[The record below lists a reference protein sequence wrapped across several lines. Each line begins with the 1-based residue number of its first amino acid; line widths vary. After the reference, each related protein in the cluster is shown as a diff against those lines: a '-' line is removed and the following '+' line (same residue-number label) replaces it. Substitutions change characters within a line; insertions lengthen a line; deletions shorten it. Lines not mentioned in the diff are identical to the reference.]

1 MKTFLHP
8 RIWAVAVLS
17 TLSFLF
23 FSVFSTAG
31 LIFGAG
37 MLAFG
42 LVGAFII
49 AKVPGNRIGW
59 VFAVIGVLGPFSSF
73 QQMALGWLESG
84 VNPDV
89 VAIFQIIAGAGWNV
103 FFLCLLV
110 LIPLWYPSGR
120 PINRYVGSVAVVATL
135 GWIMLVLGE
144 IGGATVGILVDESL
158 LGDDA
163 WLQIANPVA
172 SWPVPDSSLFD
183 LGWFLLMISIP
194 VAVTSM
200 VVRRVK
206 SRGVERLQMKWLLF
220 SEGLVVGYVVLV
232 TVFEEQ
238 LDPVGPGVQLALNL
252 LLGALV
258 LAVPISVGV
267 AITKHRLYDIDVVI
281 SKTVTYGVLAVFITG
296 VYALIVVGI
305 GSLVGSGDEPNLML
319 SIAAV
324 AIVAVA
330 FEPLRNRLQRWA
342 NRLVFG
348 HRATPYE
355 VLSRATARF
364 AGSDSPE
371 EALKQVTQLV
381 VDGTGA
387 AEAVLW
393 IRVGG
398 NLQPR
403 VATPPTAIEGLVGVS
418 MTRDDLPELRADAAT
433 PVRHRGEVL
442 GALSISKAP
451 GESVTSVDDKM
462 LHDIASSAGLLVR
475 NISLNAELAERAE
488 QLRVSR
494 RRLVAAH
501 DAERHRLE
509 RDLHDGA
516 QQQVVAVKVKLG
528 VARTLAER
536 EGVPDVESLVSSLAA
551 TTQEAVDSMRAVAH
565 GIYPPLLEAEG
576 LEAALSAA
584 IRALPIRV
592 DLDSDEVGR
601 YERSVE
607 ESLYFCSVE
616 TMTRA
621 VDGGATWARIEMRE
635 TSDSVRFTV
644 RHDGEVGDLVSVGD
658 RVEAFGGELSL
669 DVEAGEVVVSGQL
682 PMTDVVAVTV

>member
-1 MKTFLHP
+1 
-8 RIWAVAVLS
+8 
-17 TLSFLF
+17 
-23 FSVFSTAG
+23 
-31 LIFGAG
+31 
-37 MLAFG
+37 
-42 LVGAFII
+42 
-49 AKVPGNRIGW
+49 
-59 VFAVIGVLGPFSSF
+59 
-73 QQMALGWLESG
+73 
-84 VNPDV
+84 
-89 VAIFQIIAGAGWNV
+89 
-103 FFLCLLV
+103 
-110 LIPLWYPSGR
+110 
-120 PINRYVGSVAVVATL
+120 
-135 GWIMLVLGE
+135 
-144 IGGATVGILVDESL
+144 
-158 LGDDA
+158 
-163 WLQIANPVA
+163 
-172 SWPVPDSSLFD
+172 
-183 LGWFLLMISIP
+183 
-194 VAVTSM
+194 
-200 VVRRVK
+200 
-206 SRGVERLQMKWLLF
+206 
-220 SEGLVVGYVVLV
+220 
-232 TVFEEQ
+232 
-238 LDPVGPGVQLALNL
+238 
-252 LLGALV
+252 
-258 LAVPISVGV
+258 
-267 AITKHRLYDIDVVI
+267 
-281 SKTVTYGVLAVFITG
+281 
-296 VYALIVVGI
+296 
-305 GSLVGSGDEPNLML
+305 
-319 SIAAV
+319 
-324 AIVAVA
+324 
-330 FEPLRNRLQRWA
+330 
-342 NRLVFG
+342 
-348 HRATPYE
+348 
-355 VLSRATARF
+355 
-364 AGSDSPE
+364 
-371 EALKQVTQLV
+371 
-381 VDGTGA
+381 
-387 AEAVLW
+387 
-393 IRVGG
+393 
-398 NLQPR
+398 
-403 VATPPTAIEGLVGVS
+403 
-418 MTRDDLPELRADAAT
+418 
-433 PVRHRGEVL
+433 
-442 GALSISKAP
+442 
-451 GESVTSVDDKM
+451 M

-669 DVEAGEVVVSGQL
+669 DVEAGEVVISGQL

>member
-1 MKTFLHP
+1 M
-8 RIWAVAVLS
+8 AVLS

-31 LIFGAG
+31 LIFGVG

-232 TVFEEQ
+232 AVFEVQ

-616 TMTRA
+616 TMARA

-669 DVEAGEVVVSGQL
+669 DVEAGEVVISGQL

>member
-1 MKTFLHP
+1 MKISHAGSGTRP
-8 RIWAVAVLS
+8 GPSSRAVTGAILVVIVVVSVWLILS
-17 TLSFLF
+17 TAALSE
-23 FSVFSTAG
+23 
-31 LIFGAG
+31 
-37 MLAFG
+37 G
-42 LVGAFII
+42 LVAPLFVGLGVLII
-49 AKVPGNRIGW
+49 WRKPENRIGW
-59 VFAVIGVLGPFSSF
+59 LLIFISIVIAISGYTRAAVSGIEAAPATVTPWLFTVSVISAYSWAGVLLPIIVLLYIFPTGRLPTRRWRWMPWLTVSVTVLFGVSS
-73 QQMALGWLESG
+73 
-84 VNPDV
+84 
-89 VAIFQIIAGAGWNV
+89 IFQPEIGPYLSWQITNPVGMPFTDLTWAAG
-103 FFLCLLV
+103 FLGLLV
-110 LIPLWYPSGR
+110 MTVGGITAITLRFRRSAHAGRTQIKLVLMTTALSAVSFYALIAFDASTRVTSLLTLITTVS
-120 PINRYVGSVAVVATL
+120 IVAVPVSIT
-135 GWIMLVLGE
+135 
-144 IGGATVGILVDESL
+144 
-158 LGDDA
+158 
-163 WLQIANPVA
+163 IAIVRHN
-172 SWPVPDSSLFD
+172 LF
-183 LGWFLLMISIP
+183 
-194 VAVTSM
+194 
-200 VVRRVK
+200 
-206 SRGVERLQMKWLLF
+206 
-220 SEGLVVGYVVLV
+220 
-232 TVFEEQ
+232 
-238 LDPVGPGVQLALNL
+238 
-252 LLGALV
+252 
-258 LAVPISVGV
+258 
-267 AITKHRLYDIDVVI
+267 DIDVVI
-281 SKTVTYGVLAVFITG
+281 SKTVTYGALALFITG
-296 VYALIVVGI
+296 VYALVVVGI
-305 GSLVGSGDEPNLML
+305 GSLLGSGDEPNLIL

-324 AIVAVA
+324 AIVALV

-348 HRATPYE
+348 ERATPYE

-381 VDGTGA
+381 IDGTGA

-398 NLQPR
+398 HIQPR

-451 GESVTSVDDKM
+451 GESLTDADEKM
-462 LHDIASSAGLLVR
+462 LDDVASGIGLLLR
-475 NISLNAELAERAE
+475 NISLNADLTERAK

-516 QQQVVAVKVKLG
+516 QQQIVAVKVKLG

-576 LEAALSAA
+576 LKAALSAA
-584 IRALPIRV
+584 ARTLPIRV

-635 TSDSVRFTV
+635 SIESVRFAV
-644 RHDGEVGDLVSVGD
+644 HHDGEVGDLVSVGD

-682 PMTDVVAVTV
+682 PITDVVAVTV

>member
-8 RIWAVAVLS
+8 RIWVVAALS

-364 AGSDSPE
+364 AVSDSPE

-669 DVEAGEVVVSGQL
+669 DVEAGEVVISGQL

>member
-1 MKTFLHP
+1 MKAFLHP
-8 RIWAVAVLS
+8 RIWAVAALS

-31 LIFGAG
+31 LIFGVG

-59 VFAVIGVLGPFSSF
+59 VFAVIGILGPFSSF

-89 VAIFQIIAGAGWNV
+89 VAIFQIIAGAGWSV

-120 PINRYVGSVAVVATL
+120 AINRYVGSVAVVATL

-232 TVFEEQ
+232 AVFEEQ

-403 VATPPTAIEGLVGVS
+403 VATPPTAIEGLIGVS

-669 DVEAGEVVVSGQL
+669 DVEAGEVVISGQL

>member
-1 MKTFLHP
+1 VKAFLHP
-8 RIWAVAVLS
+8 RIWAVAALS
-17 TLSFLF
+17 VLSFLF

-31 LIFGAG
+31 LIFGVG

-42 LVGAFII
+42 LVGAFIL

-59 VFAVIGVLGPFSSF
+59 VFAIIGILGPFSSF

-89 VAIFQIIAGAGWNV
+89 VAIFQIIAGAGWNA

-120 PINRYVGSVAVVATL
+120 AINRYVGSAAVVATL

-144 IGGATVGILVDESL
+144 IGGATVRILVDDSL
-158 LGDDA
+158 AGDDA

-200 VVRRVK
+200 VVRTVK
-206 SRGVERLQMKWLLF
+206 SGGIERLQMKWLLF
-220 SEGLVVGYVVLV
+220 SEGLVIGYAVLTIPFEDQLETVGS
-232 TVFEEQ
+232 
-238 LDPVGPGVQLALNL
+238 GVQLALNL

-258 LAVPISVGV
+258 LAVPISVGF
-267 AITKHRLYDIDVVI
+267 AITKHRLYHIDVVI
-281 SKTVTYGVLAVFITG
+281 SKTVTYGALAIFITV
-296 VYALIVVGI
+296 VYAVVVVGI
-305 GSLVGSGDEPNLML
+305 GTLVGGESNLVL
-319 SIAAV
+319 SIVAV
-324 AIVAVA
+324 AVVAVA

-355 VLSRATARF
+355 VLSRATVRF
-364 AGSDSPE
+364 AGSDNPE

-387 AEAVLW
+387 VEAVLW
-393 IRVGG
+393 VKIGG
-398 NLQPR
+398 NLTPR
-403 VATPPTAIEGLVGVS
+403 AATPPTAIEELVGVS
-418 MTRDDLPELRADAAT
+418 MTGDDLPELPADAAT

-475 NISLNAELAERAE
+475 NIRLNAELAERAE

-536 EGVPDVESLVSSLAA
+536 EGVPEVESLVSSLAT

-576 LEAALSAA
+576 LEAALSAT
-584 IRALPIRV
+584 IRTLPIRV

-607 ESLYFCSVE
+607 ESLYFCAVE
-616 TMTRA
+616 TMARA

-635 TSDSVRFTV
+635 SSDSVRFAV

-658 RVEAFGGELSL
+658 RVEAFGGKLSL
-669 DVEAGEVVVSGQL
+669 DAEAGEVVVSGQL
-682 PMTDVVAVTV
+682 PITDVVAVTVWG

>member
-1 MKTFLHP
+1 MKISHAGSGTRPGPSSWTVTGAILVV
-8 RIWAVAVLS
+8 IVIGSVWLILS
-17 TLSFLF
+17 TAALSE
-23 FSVFSTAG
+23 
-31 LIFGAG
+31 
-37 MLAFG
+37 G
-42 LVGAFII
+42 LVAPLFVGLGVLITLR
-49 AKVPGNRIGW
+49 KPGNRIGW
-59 VFAVIGVLGPFSSF
+59 LLIFISIVIVISGYARAAISGIDAAPATVTPWLFAVSAINTYSWAGVLLPIIVLLYIFPTGRLLTRRWRWMPWLTVSVTALFAVSSF
-73 QQMALGWLESG
+73 FQPEIGPYLGWQIM
-84 VNPDV
+84 NPVGIPFTDLTW
-89 VAIFQIIAGAGWNV
+89 AAG
-103 FFLCLLV
+103 FLGLLV
-110 LIPLWYPSGR
+110 MTVGGITAITLRFRRSVHAGR
-120 PINRYVGSVAVVATL
+120 AQIK
-135 GWIMLVLGE
+135 LVLMTTALSAVSFYAL
-144 IGGATVGILVDESL
+144 IAFDASTRVTTLLTFVTTV
-158 LGDDA
+158 
-163 WLQIANPVA
+163 
-172 SWPVPDSSLFD
+172 
-183 LGWFLLMISIP
+183 SI
-194 VAVTSM
+194 V
-200 VVRRVK
+200 
-206 SRGVERLQMKWLLF
+206 
-220 SEGLVVGYVVLV
+220 
-232 TVFEEQ
+232 
-238 LDPVGPGVQLALNL
+238 
-252 LLGALV
+252 
-258 LAVPISVGV
+258 AVPISITI
-267 AITKHRLYDIDVVI
+267 AIVRHNLFDIDVVI
-281 SKTVTYGVLAVFITG
+281 SKTVTYGILAVFITG
-296 VYALIVVGI
+296 VYALVVVGI
-305 GSLVGSGDEPNLML
+305 GTLVGGESNLAL

-324 AIVAVA
+324 VIVAVA

-342 NRLVFG
+342 NRVVFG
-348 HRATPYE
+348 ERATPYE

-364 AGSDSPE
+364 ASSDSPE

-669 DVEAGEVVVSGQL
+669 DVEAGEVVISGQL